1 MRGRTPD
8 EVFDE
13 LLPPGQRKVI
23 DSPEVL
29 YVLFWDRQRRRVSE
43 GGCVQLYGERYEP
56 ADGESLAKLFLEIER
71 DVIVA
76 CDPANLGEAI
86 ALDLDGRFLGRLRAQ
101 KLITRGPVSQED
113 IRASMRVR
121 RTARKAIA
129 DYVKGLSGIR
139 ARAGDRTEIA
149 QLQDRAEIPKKNRPL
164 PQSGNHGTEARSTN
178 WRLDPGFIDDIVREL
193 SEGE

>member
-1 MRGRTPD
+1 
-8 EVFDE
+8 
-13 LLPPGQRKVI
+13 
-23 DSPEVL
+23 VL

-56 ADGESLAKLFLEIER
+56 ADGESLAKLFPEIER

-76 CDPANLGEAI
+76 CDPANLGSAI

-101 KLITRGPVSQED
+101 KLIARGPVSQED
-113 IRASMRVR
+113 MRASMRIR

-139 ARAGDRTEIA
+139 ARAGDRTEVD
-149 QLQDRAEIPKKNRPL
+149 QLQHRAGISDQEQVL
-164 PQSGNHGTEARSTN
+164 PPVPVTAMRKQDLQLSAR
-178 WRLDPGFIDDIVREL
+178 PGFIEDIVREL
-193 SEGE
+193 SEEE